1 MGIDTARFAL
11 SEDLVA
17 VMPIDVVAQVEGINR
32 TVFTEFQVSTMSPV
46 GSPKFR
52 RNIMLYRFDSP

>member
-32 TVFTEFQVSTMSPV
+32 TVFTEFPGFHDVA
-46 GSPKFR
+46 R
-52 RNIMLYRFDSP
+52 RVTKIQAEHHAV